1 MTKETI
7 AIIDLGTNTFHL
19 MIAEV
24 DERDDYV
31 IKGKYKEPVKL
42 GEGGLSGGKITDEAY
57 KRGLEAL
64 KMFRTIIDTSGI
76 VRVLAFA
83 TSAIRSS
90 SNGTAF
96 IEDAK
101 KEANIFIK
109 TINGN
114 EEASII
120 FEGVRNGVQI
130 PFEERA
136 LVMDI
141 GGGSVEFIVAHE
153 GRAEFLRS
161 INLGGAR
168 LLDKIKPSNPITPK
182 EIANSYTLLEKELSA
197 LIEELKEFELTI
209 LIGSSGTF
217 ESLAA
222 LAAYFRKDKVAMMN
236 INGYL
241 FEKKDFDTVYNK
253 LLTSTRQERMK
264 IEGMDTNRV
273 DMIVLG
279 ACMVNFVLQE
289 LSLNQIMVS
298 THALK
303 EGILHRYMRDKK
315 MRLTKFIG
323 PSDRSL
329 RVKAVQALA
338 IKFQYEQ
345 EHVLKVS
352 ELASMIFDLLEPY
365 HHYGAAEKELLQYA
379 AILHD
384 IGKFVQ
390 VSGHHKHSQYIV
402 ANSNL
407 SGFNTTE
414 LLVLSNI
421 VRYHRRAMPKIEHQ
435 PYAILLPKDK
445 KLVQILAGILRIADN
460 LDRGHRNYVTG
471 LKINVTAEKILI
483 LIQALN
489 NIDMEI
495 KFALENSD
503 LLEEVMA
510 RKIEIRQ
517 EV

>member
-42 GEGGLSGGKITDEAY
+42 GEGGLSAGRITDEAY
-57 KRGLEAL
+57 KRGIEAL

-90 SNGTAF
+90 SNGLAF

-101 KEANIFIK
+101 NEANIPIK

-120 FEGVRNGVQI
+120 FEGVRNGVQL

-161 INLGGAR
+161 INIGGAR
-168 LLDKIKPSNPITPK
+168 LLDKIKPSNPITTK
-182 EIANSYTLLEKELSA
+182 ELATIYSLFEKELVS
-197 LIEELKEFELTI
+197 LIKELKEFDLSV
-209 LIGSSGTF
+209 LVGSSGTF
-217 ESLAA
+217 ESIATLT
-222 LAAYFRKDKVAMMN
+222 AYFRKDKVAAMH
-236 INGYL
+236 INGYR
-241 FEKKDFDTVYNK
+241 FERKDFEVVYNK
-253 LLTSTRQERMK
+253 LIPSTRQERMK
-264 IEGMDTNRV
+264 IDGMDGTRV

-279 ACMVNFVLQE
+279 ACLVNYVIQE
-289 LSLNQIMVS
+289 LNLSQIMVS

-323 PSDRSL
+323 PADRNL

-352 ELASMIFDLLEPY
+352 ELATMLFDFLEPY
-365 HHYGAAEKELLQYA
+365 HHFGAVEKELLQYA

-421 VRYHRRAMPKIEHQ
+421 VRYHRRAIPKIEHQ

-471 LKINVTAEKILI
+471 LKVIVSAEKIQI
-483 LIQALN
+483 LVQALSN
-489 NIDMEI
+489 VDMEI

-510 RKIEIRQ
+510 RKVEIRQ
-517 EV
+517 EL

>member
-1 MTKETI
+1 MNKETI

-42 GEGGLSGGKITDEAY
+42 GEGGLSSGKITEDAY
-57 KRGLEAL
+57 KRGIDAL

-90 SNGTAF
+90 SNGAKF

-101 KEANIFIK
+101 KEANILIK

-120 FEGVRNGVQI
+120 FEGVRNGVQL
-130 PFEERA
+130 PFEERV

-168 LLDKIKPSNPITPK
+168 LLEKIKPSNPISAK
-182 EIANSYTLLEKELSA
+182 EIANLYVLLEKELGG
-197 LIEELKEFELTI
+197 LIEELKEFDLSMMV
-209 LIGSSGTF
+209 GSSGTF

-222 LAAYFRKDKVAMMN
+222 LTAYFRKDKVATMN
-236 INGYL
+236 INGYR
-241 FEKKDFDTVYNK
+241 FERKDFELLYEK
-253 LLTSTRQERMK
+253 LLLSTRQERMK
-264 IEGMDTNRV
+264 IEGMDNTRV

-279 ACMVNFVLQE
+279 ACMVNYVLQA
-289 LSLNQIMVS
+289 LLLDQVMVS

-323 PSDRSL
+323 PADRNL

-338 IKFQYEQ
+338 IKFQYDQ

-352 ELASMIFDLLEPY
+352 ELASMMFDLLEPY
-365 HHYGAAEKELLQYA
+365 HHYGAVEKELLQYA

-384 IGKFVQ
+384 IGKFIQ

-421 VRYHRRAMPKIEHQ
+421 VRYHRRAIPKIEHQ

-471 LKINVTAEKILI
+471 LKINVSSEKIEI
-483 LIQALN
+483 SVQALN

-503 LLEEVMA
+503 LLEQVMA
-510 RKIEIRQ
+510 RKVEIKQ
-517 EV
+517 EM

>member
-42 GEGGLSGGKITDEAY
+42 GEGGLGSGKITEEAY
-57 KRGLEAL
+57 KRGIEAL

-90 SNGTAF
+90 SNGQDF

-101 KEANIFIK
+101 KEANILIK

-120 FEGVRNGVQI
+120 FEGVRNGIQL

-161 INLGGAR
+161 INIGGAR
-168 LLDKIKPSNPITPK
+168 LLEKIKPSNPITTK
-182 EIANSYTLLEKELSA
+182 EIATLYTLLDKELSG
-197 LIEELKEFELTI
+197 LVQELKEFDLSI
-209 LIGSSGTF
+209 LVGSSGTF
-217 ESLAA
+217 ETLSA
-222 LAAYFRKDKVAMMN
+222 LAAYLKKDKVATMN
-236 INGYL
+236 INGYRY
-241 FEKKDFDTVYNK
+241 ESKDFDLVYEK
-253 LLTSTRQERMK
+253 LLPSTRQERAK
-264 IEGMDTNRV
+264 IEGLDSTRV
-273 DMIVLG
+273 EMIVLG
-279 ACMVNFVLQE
+279 ACLVKYILEE
-289 LSLNQIMVS
+289 LGLGQIMVS

-323 PSDRSL
+323 PADRNL

-352 ELASMIFDLLEPY
+352 ELATMIFDFLEPY
-365 HHYGAAEKELLQYA
+365 HHFGAVEKELLQYA

-390 VSGHHKHSQYIV
+390 VSGHHKHGQYII

-414 LLVLSNI
+414 LLVLSTI
-421 VRYHRRAMPKIEHQ
+421 VRYHRRAIPKIEHQ
-435 PYAILLPKDK
+435 PYVILLPKDK
-445 KLVQILAGILRIADN
+445 KMVQILAGILRIADN

-471 LKINVTAEKILI
+471 LKVTVSTEKIQI
-483 LIQALN
+483 LVQALN
-489 NIDMEI
+489 NVDMEI
-495 KFALENSD
+495 KFALENAD

-510 RKIEIRQ
+510 RKVEIRQ
-517 EV
+517 EG